1 MLALRKAGVVV
12 RIWKG
17 WCEAKDRCSYKMA
30 VGMARFSATGGASKA
45 KHPFS
50 IIM

>member
-30 VGMARFSATGGASKA
+30 VGMARFSATGASKA
-45 KHPFS
+45 
-50 IIM
+50 III

>member
-17 WCEAKDRCSYKMA
+17 LCEAKDRCSYKMA
-30 VGMARFSATGGASKA
+30 VGMARFSAKGGASKA

-50 IIM
+50 III